1 MKRIIKTVPFT
12 IPFAKKGNYYRAGNS
27 TGSSTIYV
35 PTINYMFSQIM
46 CFSEEITIDRLAIY
60 VSTAGAAGS
69 VARMGLYADDGALH
83 PGQLIYGSGE
93 IDTTATGQK
102 TAVPPSPIVI
112 AKATP
117 FWTCF
122 LCGVASPKPI
132 SSNNYCL
139 SALGTANTGAGW
151 LFNGFYV
158 NQAYGALP
166 ATHPHPAGPYLRG
179 GMYDYV
185 HIRLA

>member
-1 MKRIIKTVPFT
+1 MKRIIRAVPFT

-27 TGSSTIYV
+27 TGFSTIYV
-35 PTINYMFSQIM
+35 PTTNHMFSQIM
-46 CFSEEITIDRLAIY
+46 CFPEEITIDRLAIY
-60 VSTAGAAGS
+60 VSVAGAAGS
-69 VARMGLYADDGALH
+69 VARMGLYADDGALY

-117 FWTCF
+117 FWACF
-122 LCGVASPKPI
+122 LCGTAAPTLKC
-132 SSNNYCL
+132 SNTSCL
-139 SALGTANTGAGW
+139 SALGTDNIAGGW
-151 LFNGFYV
+151 SLNGFYA

-166 ATHPHPAGPYLRG
+166 ATHSAGTFLPG
-179 GMYDYV
+179 VQDYV

>member
-1 MKRIIKTVPFT
+1 MKRIIRAVPFT

-27 TGSSTIYV
+27 TGYSTRASNLNRMY
-35 PTINYMFSQIM
+35 SQVM

-69 VARMGLYADDGALH
+69 VARMGLYADDGALY

-93 IDTTATGQK
+93 INTTATGQK

-122 LCGVASPKPI
+122 LCGTAAPTLKC
-132 SSNNYCL
+132 SNITCRP
-139 SALGTANTGAGW
+139 ALGTDNIGGGGSS
-151 LFNGFYV
+151 NGFYA
-158 NQAYGALP
+158 NKAYGALP
-166 ATHPHPAGPYLRG
+166 ATHPAGTLLPG
-179 GMYDYV
+179 VQDYV

>member
-27 TGSSTIYV
+27 TGSSTVYV
-35 PTINYMFSQIM
+35 PTTNHMFSQIM
-46 CFSEEITIDRLAIY
+46 CFPEEITIDRLAIY

-69 VARMGLYADDGALH
+69 VARMGLYADDGALY

-93 IDTTATGQK
+93 ISTTATGLK
-102 TAVPPSPIVI
+102 TAAPPSPIVI

-122 LCGVASPKPI
+122 LCGVASPKLK
-132 SSNNYCL
+132 SSDITCRP
-139 SALGTANTGAGW
+139 ALGTDNIGGGW
-151 LFNGFYV
+151 LFNGFYAD
-158 NQAYGALP
+158 QAYGALP
-166 ATHPHPAGPYLRG
+166 ATHPASPFLLPGTQ
-179 GMYDYV
+179 DYV

>member
-27 TGSSTIYV
+27 TGFSTIYV
-35 PTINYMFSQIM
+35 PTTNHMFSQIM
-46 CFSEEITIDRLAIY
+46 CFPEEITIDRLAIY

-69 VARMGLYADDGALH
+69 VARMGLYADDGALY
-83 PGQLIYGSGE
+83 PGQLIYDSGE
-93 IDTTATGQK
+93 IDTTTTGTK
-102 TAVPPSPIVI
+102 TATPPSPIVI
-112 AKATP
+112 AKSTP

-122 LCGVASPKPI
+122 LGGVAVPKLI
-132 SSNNYCL
+132 SSDSSCL
-139 SALGTANTGAGW
+139 SVFGSGNTVGGW
-151 LFNGFYV
+151 SFNGFYA

-166 ATHPHPAGPYLRG
+166 AIHPAGTFLRG
-179 GMYDYV
+179 IHDYV

>member
-1 MKRIIKTVPFT
+1 MKRIIRAVPFT

-27 TGSSTIYV
+27 TGYSTRASNLNRMY
-35 PTINYMFSQIM
+35 SQVM

-69 VARMGLYADDGALH
+69 VARMGLYADDGTLH

-122 LCGVASPKPI
+122 LCGTAAPTLKC
-132 SSNNYCL
+132 SNITCRP
-139 SALGTANTGAGW
+139 ALGTDNIGGGGSS
-151 LFNGFYV
+151 NGFYA
-158 NQAYGALP
+158 NKAYGALP
-166 ATHPHPAGPYLRG
+166 ATHPAGTLLPG
-179 GMYDYV
+179 VQDYV

>member
-27 TGSSTIYV
+27 TGYSTRASNLNRMY
-35 PTINYMFSQIM
+35 SQVM

-69 VARMGLYADDGALH
+69 VARMGLYADDGTLH
-83 PGQLIYGSGE
+83 PGQLIYDSGE
-93 IDTTATGQK
+93 IDTTTTGPK
-102 TAVPPSPIVI
+102 TAAPPSPIVI
-112 AKATP
+112 AKGTP

-122 LCGVASPKPI
+122 LCGVAAPKLK
-132 SSNNYCL
+132 SSDITCRP
-139 SALGTANTGAGW
+139 ALGTDNIGGGW
-151 LFNGFYV
+151 LSNGFYADK
-158 NQAYGALP
+158 AYGALP
-166 ATHPHPAGPYLRG
+166 ATHPAGPFLLPG
-179 GMYDYV
+179 TQDYV

>member
-1 MKRIIKTVPFT
+1 MKRIIRAVPFT

-27 TGSSTIYV
+27 TGYSTRASNLNRMY
-35 PTINYMFSQIM
+35 SQVM

-69 VARMGLYADDGALH
+69 VARMGLYADDGTLH

-122 LCGVASPKPI
+122 LCGVASPKLK
-132 SSNNYCL
+132 SSDITCRP
-139 SALGTANTGAGW
+139 ALGTDNIGGGW
-151 LFNGFYV
+151 LSNGFYAD
-158 NQAYGALP
+158 QAYGALP
-166 ATHPHPAGPYLRG
+166 ATHPASPFLLPGTQ
-179 GMYDYV
+179 DYV

>member
-1 MKRIIKTVPFT
+1 MKRIIRAVPFT

-27 TGSSTIYV
+27 TGYSTRASN
-35 PTINYMFSQIM
+35 INRMYSQVM

-69 VARMGLYADDGALH
+69 VARMGLYADDGTLH

-139 SALGTANTGAGW
+139 SALGTDNIAGGW
-151 LFNGFYV
+151 SLNGFYAD
-158 NQAYGALP
+158 QAYGALP
-166 ATHPHPAGPYLRG
+166 ATHPASPFLLPGVQ
-179 GMYDYV
+179 DYV